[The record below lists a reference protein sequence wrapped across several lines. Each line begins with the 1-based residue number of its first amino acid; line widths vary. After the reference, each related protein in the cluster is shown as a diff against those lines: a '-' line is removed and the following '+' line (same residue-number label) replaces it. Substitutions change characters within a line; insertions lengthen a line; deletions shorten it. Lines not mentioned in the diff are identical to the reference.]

1 MVKRKER
8 NDQIWHGDVCEE
20 EGNTA
25 RFLLSEMSEVN
36 DL

>member
-1 MVKRKER
+1 MVNRKER
-8 NDQIWHGDVCEE
+8 NDLIWHGGVYEE

-25 RFLLSEMSEVN
+25 CFLLGEMSEVN